1 MDTWV
6 QGIGLAIMVTGLIG
20 LSVSVVMFAK
30 SYFGDTSR
38 GKDEHDARSRS
49 A

>member
-20 LSVSVVMFAK
+20 TVASVVSIVRWYRVPPK
-30 SYFGDTSR
+30 
-38 GKDEHDARSRS
+38 HD
-49 A
+49 

>member
-20 LSVSVVMFAK
+20 TVVSVASIVRWYRVPPK
-30 SYFGDTSR
+30 RD
-38 GKDEHDARSRS
+38 
-49 A
+49 